1 MKYLKRYENHKIGG
15 TKMAKQQDVINEQ
28 IAVQELFEAMKQIYR
43 DLSGQIN
50 DLQLLI
56 GALATMLLDV
66 KELKEQLPEEGSE
79 DREAAMRNELLSY
92 FKRVYIADREIS
104 KFSNLISLG
113 KLKEMESEIGYI
125 NKELTQ
131 AELENIIKM
140 AESVVSKIRSFLDDE
155 DMYEYVANYKRMV
168 VNALRKE
175 LNNPNLVL
183 PGNMKN

>member
-1 MKYLKRYENHKIGG
+1 
-15 TKMAKQQDVINEQ
+15 MAKQRDVISEQ
-28 IAVQELFEAMKQIYR
+28 AMALELIETMKSIYR

-50 DLQLLI
+50 DLQLI
-56 GALATMLLDV
+56 VGALANILLDTKALNDSLTV
-66 KELKEQLPEEGSE
+66 DEQNEQT
-79 DREAAMRNELLSY
+79 EAKVRNTLIDY

-104 KFSNLISLG
+104 KFSNSISLG

-183 PGNMKN
+183 PGDMKN